1 MYIMFTSDDNYVGK
15 QTSSNRV
22 ECCTHLHFILHKKN
36 TGSKRPVLCQC
47 VWVFLSMLMRVKR
60 QTSNKAGGVLQNG
73 MKNKRV
79 LLKLTFKTCL
89 FVRAKQ

>member
-1 MYIMFTSDDNYVGK
+1 MYIMFTYDDSYPGK

-22 ECCTHLHFILHKKN
+22 GCCTHLHFILHKKN

-47 VWVFLSMLMRVKR
+47 VCFLSMLMRVKR
-60 QTSNKAGGVLQNG
+60 QMSDKAGRVSQNG
-73 MKNKRV
+73 MKNKR
-79 LLKLTFKTCL
+79 LFLKLAFKTCL